1 MYDDAFNRAVA
12 ADGSVVRT
20 GEALTYSLD
29 EGVAIETRSNEI
41 VTTTEFSR
49 MARNDNGE
57 EVRRTYPQG
66 YWEFADLPATEER
79 DDLGNTNREV
89 VYGYRVNVVEV
100 PTGYAVAKMNRGED
114 EEIDSDLNEAT
125 TRLTPEG
132 ERAVDG
138 LIVLAERPKK
148 LTRPS
153 RRWLAPMPPSGR
165 RSARSRATTTMRAS
179 CPSIP

>member
-1 MYDDAFNRAVA
+1 
-12 ADGSVVRT
+12 
-20 GEALTYSLD
+20 
-29 EGVAIETRSNEI
+29 
-41 VTTTEFSR
+41 